1 MKTKE
6 QIAKEWDDVMK
17 ACLKL
22 IDDKMTGM
30 KDSEGKVDQR
40 ETVGMLSSFASLT
53 YSIVDAAAN
62 AFDKDFD
69 EVLEIM
75 TEATRKIKK
84 EEDGHGN

>member
-1 MKTKE
+1 MKTDE
-6 QIAKEWDDVMK
+6 QIAKEWNDFMK

-22 IDDKMTGM
+22 IDVKMTGL
-30 KDSEGKVDQR
+30 KNSEGAADER
-40 ETVGMLSSFASLT
+40 EVVGMLSSFASLT
-53 YSIVDAAAN
+53 YSIVDAAAK

>member
-6 QIAKEWDDVMK
+6 QITKEWDDVMK

-30 KDSEGKVDQR
+30 KDSEGMVDQL
-40 ETVGMLSSFASLT
+40 EAVGMLSSFASLT
-53 YSIVDAAAN
+53 YSIVDAAAK